1 MLEPLEKPHP
11 IQSFQPDIT
20 FKKYAKCMIFGEHTV
35 LRDGDALLTPVK
47 GKYIEFSFEKT
58 NEDFEFINCPNSSFK
73 IDFRIEEVLAKICK
87 IGHIS
92 RDDIKGKLNCAFHM
106 PLGCGLGSS
115 AVISV
120 GFGYL
125 LAELGHIEKEKIYHF
140 ACELENYFHGKS
152 SGADVAG
159 VFYEKPILFKNRHDI
174 TPFEF
179 KQKPIL
185 MLSHS
190 GSYGQTQ
197 FCIKRVDNLKRA
209 NPQKANAIDH
219 NMIEATRLAIDAFN
233 ADSSETA
240 EKQLIE
246 ALQLGHSCFED
257 WGLVNHKVSE
267 YVRSLYQLGAKA
279 CKLTGAGDGGYVLSL
294 WDDVPTSDQ
303 HQFVPIFDDKI

>member
-1 MLEPLEKPHP
+1 MLEPLQHLNPASNFK
-11 IQSFQPDIT
+11 PDIG
-20 FKKYAKCMIFGEHTV
+20 FKKYAKCMIFGEHAV
-35 LRDGDALLTPVK
+35 LRDGHALLSPVK
-47 GKYIEFSFEKT
+47 SKYIEFTFQNT
-58 NEDFEFINCPNSSFK
+58 NESFEFINCPNSSFK
-73 IDFRIEEVLAKICK
+73 IDFRIEEVLSKICK
-87 IGHIS
+87 IGRID
-92 RDDIKGKLNCAFHM
+92 REAIKGRLNCGFHM

-120 GFGYL
+120 GFGNL
-125 LAELGHIEKEKIYHF
+125 LAELELIEREKIYHF

-159 VFYEKPILFKNRHDI
+159 VYYKKPILFKNRQSIHSFD
-174 TPFEF
+174 F

-197 FCIKRVDNLKRA
+197 FCIERVENLRRA
-209 NPQKANAIDH
+209 NRLKADTIDEH
-219 NMIEATRLAIDAFN
+219 MIQATNIAVKAFQMDQFEI
-233 ADSSETA
+233 AKSD
-240 EKQLIE
+240 LIE

-267 YVRSLYQLGAKA
+267 HVRSLYQLGAKA

-294 WDDVPTSDQ
+294 WDEFPLSDKFV
-303 HQFVPIFDDKI
+303 FVPLFEVL